1 MLKPSRWLCHIN
13 SFSLVD
19 IVVYRYPNSKSA
31 AEIKDTKMLRN
42 VLLESGPV
50 DNAANAL
57 PMLDRPMAE
66 TKSSWIKLV

>member
-1 MLKPSRWLCHIN
+1 MLK
-13 SFSLVD
+13 
-19 IVVYRYPNSKSA
+19 
-31 AEIKDTKMLRN
+31 N

-50 DNAANAL
+50 DKAANAL

>member
-1 MLKPSRWLCHIN
+1 MSYKC
-13 SFSLVD
+13 FFVE
-19 IVVYRYPNSKSA
+19 IVVYRYPNYKSA
-31 AEIKDTKMLRN
+31 AEKDTKMLKN

-50 DNAANAL
+50 DKAANAL